1 MVRFRFI
8 EDGIFIYIEDTKT
21 GKRYDINF
29 DIIDIVDLMNE
40 IDGDFKCK
48 LIVQKSLQDFIVNQG
63 NEIKYLKSSLDYD
76 LARIEKQS
84 EIIKDFLNENVK
96 LRHKIGELQFRLS
109 QIDGDYELGDD
120 YYG

>member
-1 MVRFRFI
+1 MVRFKFI

-29 DIIDIVDLMNE
+29 DIIDVVDLMNE
-40 IDGDFKCK
+40 IDCDFKCK

-96 LRHKIGELQFRLS
+96 LRHKIGELQFQLS
-109 QIDGDYELGDD
+109 QVSDYEIGDD